1 MAQGKAIKTLK
12 LLLFAATVPIST
24 MVQTAK
30 SFKVT
35 CMALAMLVTGKAATE
50 VANGGFNGATQ
61 LAGLVDPPPL
71 SALMGLGSPG
81 GADCFGEEDLD
92 QVLPTTDNPSPLSAQ
107 GPGSLGG
114 GATTPAN

>member
-1 MAQGKAIKTLK
+1 
-12 LLLFAATVPIST
+12 

-30 SFKVT
+30 PFKVT

-50 VANGGFNGATQ
+50 VANGGFKGAIQ

-81 GADCFGEEDLD
+81 GAD
-92 QVLPTTDNPSPLSAQ
+92 NPFPLSAQ

-114 GATTPAN
+114 GGNHSSQSKGPNPPMGTPVHYNNMDNNTGGPIKGR